1 MPRDFFQFKQFTIRQ
16 DYCTMK
22 VGTDGVLLGAWVN
35 IGAEQAPQRLL
46 DVGCGTGLVAIML
59 AQRAPLAQ
67 VDAVEIEELAYR
79 QAMQNAVDSGWK
91 SRLHFF
97 HRDFNE
103 LAQYTDARYD
113 LIVSNPPYFKRSLL
127 SPDEKRNAAR
137 HANELTHEDLI
148 SGSIRLLAK
157 QGRLAVVLPYVEGN
171 VFIALAAKAGLY
183 CIRKLN
189 VSTKKGKPVKRL
201 LLELSQEKKAL
212 DEQNLYIENNLLN
225 SYTDEYKELTK
236 DFYLR
241 F

>member
-1 MPRDFFQFKQFTIRQ
+1 
-16 DYCTMK
+16 
-22 VGTDGVLLGAWVN
+22 VGTDSVLLGAWVN
-35 IGAEQAPQRLL
+35 IDAGQTPQLLL
-46 DVGCGTGLVAIML
+46 DVGCGTGLIAIML

-79 QAMQNAVDSGWK
+79 QAIQNAIDSGWEN
-91 SRLHFF
+91 RLRFF

-103 LAQYTDARYD
+103 LVQYSDARYD
-113 LIVSNPPYFKRSLL
+113 LIVANPPYFKRSLL
-127 SPDEKRNAAR
+127 SPNKKRNAAR

-148 SGSIRLLAK
+148 NGSKRLLAN

-171 VFIALAAKAGLY
+171 VFIALAANAGLY

-212 DEQNLYIENNLLN
+212 DEQNLYIENNLPN
-225 SYTDEYKELTK
+225 SYTDEYRRLTK
-236 DFYLR
+236 DFYLK